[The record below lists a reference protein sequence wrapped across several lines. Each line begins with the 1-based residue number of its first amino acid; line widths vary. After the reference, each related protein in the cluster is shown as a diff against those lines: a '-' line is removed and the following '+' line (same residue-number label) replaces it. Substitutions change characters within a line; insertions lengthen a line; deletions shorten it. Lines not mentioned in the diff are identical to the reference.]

1 MKTSITIALAALLLA
16 SAQFTA
22 RAQGKSDSAISGGF
36 RYHQD
41 HTVFEELPFGEG
53 DISYALFYEAS
64 DQNMTLQLGCG
75 YCPEVT
81 GSSNNVDYVLSPQ
94 ANLILKDGMWR
105 GGLGITRAY
114 ILDDNDENDKWTHT
128 YFQFLLG
135 VEFPLFNIPLS
146 VYAYY
151 PFDEWSNLSEFDVE
165 DVDFGATLRFNL

>member
-1 MKTSITIALAALLLA
+1 MKTSIIITLAAVLL
-16 SAQFTA
+16 SAAHSTA
-22 RAQGKSDSAISGGF
+22 QTQGRTDSGIAGGF

-53 DISYALFYEAS
+53 DISYVLAYEAT
-64 DQNMTLQLGCG
+64 DQNMVLQLGCG
-75 YCPEVT
+75 YCPDVT
-81 GSSNNVDYVLSPQ
+81 GSSNAVEYALTPQ

-105 GGLGITRAY
+105 GGLGVMRTY
-114 ILDDNDENDKWTHT
+114 IKDDDDTTDAWTHT

-151 PFDEWSNLSEFDVE
+151 PFDDWSNLSEFDVE